1 MDVGST
7 TAHTDV
13 YASFMRNAATM
24 QQDPMFSAAVGDMYG
39 QIDDLISAYVDGST
53 IDQMAENAG
62 F

>member
-1 MDVGST
+1 MDVGNA
-7 TAHTDV
+7 TAHEHV

-24 QQDPMFSAAVGDMYG
+24 QQNPMFSAAVGDMYG

-53 IDQMAENAG
+53 VDQMAENAG